1 MQYTEKDLKHLHS
14 ILYGILEEI
23 NRICVKYDIKYFL
36 IGGSA
41 IGLYYDKG
49 ILPWDDDLDIGMTR
63 ENYNKFISIAQNE
76 LKPEYFLSCLETD
89 VHTPFFY
96 SKIKMNG
103 TLFVEEWY
111 KDVPMHQGIFVDIFP
126 YDRVP
131 DNKILRNM
139 QYKVAN
145 FLKCCMMSKEVWL
158 WSSFGHCQIREP
170 LPRSKFSSL
179 INCLINKL
187 FSKQFI
193 YRLNIFVQTL
203 FNKSK
208 TEYYNLVVAKINYV
222 ESCDITDVVP
232 VEFGPIK
239 TFVLKEWVKNLH
251 YNYPTLHRHTQD
263 EQCNHAPLKLSFN
276 E

>member
-1 MQYTEKDLKHLHS
+1 MQYTEKDLERLHS
-14 ILYGILEEI
+14 VLYEILEEI
-23 NRICVKYDIKYFL
+23 HRICIKYDIPYFL

-63 ENYNKFISIAQNE
+63 ENYNKFISIAQKE
-76 LKPEYFLSCLETD
+76 LKPEYFLSCVETD

-103 TLFVEEWY
+103 TLFIEEWY

-139 QYKVAN
+139 QYKIAN

-239 TFVLKEWVKNLH
+239 TFVLKEWVKICIIITQLFIAIRK
-251 YNYPTLHRHTQD
+251 TSSVTMHR
-263 EQCNHAPLKLSFN
+263 
-276 E
+276 